1 MEEQIQEGYLNK
13 KCLSIIAI
21 AFMYP
26 SCFRHSYVQ
35 LQTVRSQRYQ
45 LYVLY
50 YNTASNAHFMNC
62 HLL

>member
-1 MEEQIQEGYLNK
+1 
-13 KCLSIIAI
+13 
-21 AFMYP
+21 MYP

-50 YNTASNAHFMNC
+50 YNTASNAHLSFIIMYYILAINYGGRIAFIYF
-62 HLL
+62 